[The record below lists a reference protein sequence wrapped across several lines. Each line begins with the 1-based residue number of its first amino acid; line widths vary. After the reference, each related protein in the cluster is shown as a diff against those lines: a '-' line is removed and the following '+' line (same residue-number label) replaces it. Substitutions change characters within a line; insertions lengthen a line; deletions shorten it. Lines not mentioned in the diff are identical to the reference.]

1 MISAIIPA
9 LNEESEI
16 AKTIGAVR
24 CLPESVEVIVV
35 DGGSGDRTVPIAQG
49 MGVRVVQSA
58 RGRGKQM
65 HKGALVAKGEILWFV
80 HADTT
85 PSPDSATQM
94 LRALG
99 HDSTAGG
106 NFALVF
112 DGRSFGARVLNALQ
126 PLMKRLGS
134 YYGDSTIFVRRSV
147 YFAVG
152 GFKPYPVFEDSDLI
166 HRIRSVGDF
175 VSLPAAVRTSSRR
188 FEQKGFC
195 LTCIWWSSLQLLYW
209 LGVPPERLGR
219 LYGPI
224 RRGSV

>member
-16 AKTIGAVR
+16 ANTIEAVR
-24 CLPESVEVIVV
+24 SLPDTIEVIVV
-35 DGGSGDRTVPIAQG
+35 DGGSCDRTVPIAQG
-49 MGVRVVQSA
+49 MGVRVIQSA
-58 RGRGKQM
+58 RGRGRQM
-65 HKGALVAKGEILWFV
+65 HEGALAAQGEVLWFV

-85 PSPDSATQM
+85 PSADCTTQM

-106 NFALVF
+106 NFSLVF
-112 DGRSFGARVLNALQ
+112 DGHSFGARVLNALQ

-166 HRIRSVGDF
+166 QRIKSVGDF
-175 VSLPAAVRTSSRR
+175 VSLPATVRTSSRR

-195 LTCIWWSSLQLLYW
+195 LTCLWWSSLQLLFW
-209 LGVPPERLGR
+209 LGIPAECLGK